1 MAWMA
6 AAGGAN
12 RYFRRRRSS
21 SPRRDFARHL
31 NDVATQL
38 GFRRQAVYHYFRS
51 KDQIP
56 YELIDRAGQAIATS
70 AQSTLDADM
79 PPTNKIAEVVRNHVR
94 QLLRNIDIV
103 RIQFSELFKLHEKRA
118 DGLRRDMSAYVRS
131 IANVIK
137 EGQKDGTFSTYHP
150 RRKCTCDSSRGGRR
164 WRRRRL
170 AEPYAAAACSTA
182 SKVAA
187 LCSAW

>member
-1 MAWMA
+1 M
-6 AAGGAN
+6 
-12 RYFRRRRSS
+12 
-21 SPRRDFARHL
+21 
-31 NDVATQL
+31 

-79 PPTNKIAEVVRNHVR
+79 PPANKIAEVVRNHVR

-103 RIQFSELFKLHEKRA
+103 RIQFSELFKLHGERA
-118 DGLRRDMSAYVRS
+118 DGLRRDMSAYVRG
-131 IANVIK
+131 IAKAK

-150 RRKCTCDSSRGGRR
+150 RRKCTCDLREAAGGGAGADLLRLTPPR
-164 WRRRRL
+164 LVQQRARSQRCVRCGRRRRRH
-170 AEPYAAAACSTA
+170 
-182 SKVAA
+182 
-187 LCSAW
+187 